1 MIPLMDKKFWTVAH
15 TWNNQNYLS
24 FAKSK
29 MHQIV
34 EKRNSIYEIIIIM
47 YHYIV
52 LIITVSVLDSIF
64 VVGRVLL
71 GFFGWAFFAC
81 FIFIDF

>member
-1 MIPLMDKKFWTVAH
+1 
-15 TWNNQNYLS
+15 
-24 FAKSK
+24 

-71 GFFGWAFFAC
+71 GFLVGLFLLVLFLL
-81 FIFIDF
+81 IFKINTDLFCVGKKKFKIV